1 MNGLTIILALVTILA
16 VFGTLSSFKG
26 KNIMGILFGL
36 ATLGVFG
43 WFTIMT
49 IVNEGYPVI

>member
-16 VFGTLSSFKG
+16 VIGTLSSFKG
-26 KNIMGILFGL
+26 KNIMGIAFGL

-49 IVNEGYPVI
+49 IVYDGYPV

>member
-16 VFGTLSSFKG
+16 IIGTISSLKG
-26 KNIMGILFGL
+26 KNLMGILFGL

-49 IVNEGYPVI
+49 IIKDGYPH